1 MFIAFATMSYA
12 STYPKKSVTIY
23 IIRTLMFTTPL
34 TMGEGKVERKTKYNK
49 ETLDWL
55 ERKSDKNLLS
65 HYKNNLEDLPS
76 SKRQELTYKGYIGK
90 TGFNGKFSLTRE
102 GEELLNEDVAPPYL

>member
-1 MFIAFATMSYA
+1 
-12 STYPKKSVTIY
+12 
-23 IIRTLMFTTPL
+23 
-34 TMGEGKVERKTKYNK
+34 MGERKVERKTKYNK

-90 TGFNGKFSLTRE
+90 NGFNGKFSLTRE
-102 GEELLNEDVAPPYL
+102 GEDLLNEDIIPPYL

>member
-1 MFIAFATMSYA
+1 
-12 STYPKKSVTIY
+12 
-23 IIRTLMFTTPL
+23 
-34 TMGEGKVERKTKYNK
+34 MGEGKVERKTKYNK

-90 TGFNGKFSLTRE
+90 TGFNAFHKPVIEPQSKKIIF
-102 GEELLNEDVAPPYL
+102 

>member
-1 MFIAFATMSYA
+1 ME
-12 STYPKKSVTIY
+12 
-23 IIRTLMFTTPL
+23 
-34 TMGEGKVERKTKYNK
+34 GGKVERKTKFNE

-55 ERKSDKNLLS
+55 ERKSDKNLLT

-90 TGFNGKFSLTRE
+90 VGFNRRISLTRE
-102 GEELLNEDVAPPYL
+102 GEILLNEEVTPPYP